1 MHVPIDRGELD
12 NLPLFMTATKVESAT
27 MCHMRNTLRL
37 FTSLGAFVLFSASL
51 APAQGTNGALDLTA
65 HITPTGAR
73 PEPVRQFVFYVLTR
87 SYADIIKEVE
97 GQDVLPTL
105 EQFIDR
111 LTCSPELKTWL
122 KAHAVIDLTS
132 PDLDQVLTPDDIMK
146 IPEFFAAYQRAN
158 SGGVTVGLPKP
169 KYREL
174 DKESNPDKYKKQKE
188 EFLAATKKFIETHR
202 STVQGMEL
210 ELSGVNPKLD
220 WDRLQL
226 DHKRRVTQL
235 APDTAQIKYLAGKME
250 TDLDGHALIA
260 GLPPGNY
267 WVSTLGM
274 DASSGDRHLQWD
286 VPVTV
291 QAGQATHVDL
301 TNLNAWDSR
310 RSTAP

>member
-1 MHVPIDRGELD
+1 
-12 NLPLFMTATKVESAT
+12 
-27 MCHMRNTLRL
+27 
-37 FTSLGAFVLFSASL
+37 
-51 APAQGTNGALDLTA
+51 
-65 HITPTGAR
+65 
-73 PEPVRQFVFYVLTR
+73 
-87 SYADIIKEVE
+87 
-97 GQDVLPTL
+97 
-105 EQFIDR
+105 
-111 LTCSPELKTWL
+111 
-122 KAHAVIDLTS
+122 
-132 PDLDQVLTPDDIMK
+132 
-146 IPEFFAAYQRAN
+146 
-158 SGGVTVGLPKP
+158 
-169 KYREL
+169 
-174 DKESNPDKYKKQKE
+174 
-188 EFLAATKKFIETHR
+188 
-202 STVQGMEL
+202 MEL